1 MGRALIEQ
9 VCQHMRIIRYG
20 VDYAVDIRHFLDGNQ
35 MANLFKRQVLLMTR
49 LAVVNLRYHV

>member
-1 MGRALIEQ
+1 MELTI
-9 VCQHMRIIRYG
+9 
-20 VDYAVDIRHFLDGNQ
+20 YAVDIRHFLDGNQ